1 MADESIEALERAW
14 QDLFHRIL
22 KAGREQGER
31 AAFDRIL
38 QSIQAAAAQ
47 TAPAAATPAGQETG
61 ATGSVDERQQVVPL
75 RGVAREWDPPKDGDR
90 DAGG

>member
-38 QSIQAAAAQ
+38 KSIEAAAAQ
-47 TAPAAATPAGQETG
+47 TGQSASHRDSGTPAE
-61 ATGSVDERQQVVPL
+61 DRLQVVPL
-75 RGVAREWDPPKDGDR
+75 RGAAREWDPPTDDDR
-90 DAGG
+90 GTGG